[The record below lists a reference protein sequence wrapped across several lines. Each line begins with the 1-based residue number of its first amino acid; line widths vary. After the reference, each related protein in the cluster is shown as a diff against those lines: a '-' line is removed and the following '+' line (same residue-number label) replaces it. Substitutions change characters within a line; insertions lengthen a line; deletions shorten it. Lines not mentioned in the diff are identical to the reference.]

1 MDHSHIELKGS
12 QIASITATDSGI
24 SIAFAHALIIK
35 RMTGSQERTRWWQ
48 AGTLVLEGVAAQSGL
63 PAGPCRCAGGEI
75 DENIYSYRDMI
86 PIPFSSRGRIRCLLM
101 LEGQDQPLVVEAGA
115 VRLELEGVPKYIEH
129 LRA

>member
-12 QIASITATDSGI
+12 QIASIIATDSAIGI
-24 SIAFAHALIIK
+24 VFSRALIIK
-35 RMTGSQERTRWWQ
+35 RMTGSAERTRWWQ
-48 AGTLVLEGVAAQSGL
+48 AGTLVLEGVAAHSGL
-63 PAGPCRCAGGEI
+63 PPGPCHCAGGEI

-86 PIPFSSRGRIRCLLM
+86 PIPFSSRGRIRCLLL

-115 VRLELEGVPKYIEH
+115 VRLELDGVPKYIEH